1 MLACPHGDLFT
12 LSRSSVVLTEYS
24 ILVLLTRDVRSGADL
39 LEPPAHLSGDNSC
52 EWAEVRARE
61 AWLWRGSF
69 GLSSSLHLAIMSVRG
84 HSGLLWSTRWPDCSV
99 RWSTDHREAP
109 GSSQEGGRAV
119 APGPLCQWREEASW
133 GRLVTA
139 SCSYLLCLVTSVF
152 LHLTPSRQC
161 VKLKAFEMVIIT

>member
-1 MLACPHGDLFT
+1 MLACSHGDLFT

-39 LEPPAHLSGDNSC
+39 LEPPADLSGDDSC

-61 AWLWRGSF
+61 TRLWRGSF
-69 GLSSSLHLAIMSVRG
+69 GLSSSPHLGIMSIRG
-84 HSGLLWSTRWPDCSV
+84 LSGMLWSTRWQDCSV
-99 RWSTDHREAP
+99 RWSIDHREAP

-119 APGPLCQWREEASW
+119 ACGPLWQWREEPSW
-133 GRLVTA
+133 GSWWQHPVPTCCGWYLQ
-139 SCSYLLCLVTSVF
+139 CS

-161 VKLKAFEMVIIT
+161 VKLKAFEKVIIT